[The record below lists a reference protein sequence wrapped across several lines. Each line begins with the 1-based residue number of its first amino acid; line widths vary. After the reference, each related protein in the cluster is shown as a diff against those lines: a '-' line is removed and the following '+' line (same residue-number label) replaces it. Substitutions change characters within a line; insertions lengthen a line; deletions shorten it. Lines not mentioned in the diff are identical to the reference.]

1 MKIQTKQ
8 PKKQSISPV
17 EAGWE
22 IQENTKLAIAEVLT
36 VIAILTFIANP
47 LLSLA
52 PIGALFATL
61 TINSKISDRRKTY
74 VKTPFF
80 REMIGKRPH
89 LRVPPLTYYP
99 MLLIGTLAIVLGSL
113 VHGLILDEASGFI
126 YAAIAS
132 YFVTKVVTAEVLY
145 QLPIWKRI
153 EPIIVSTKEDELK
166 VGDQMELNLDE
177 PSY

>member
-1 MKIQTKQ
+1 MKIQTK
-8 PKKQSISPV
+8 KRSISPT

-22 IQENTKLAIAEVLT
+22 IKENTKLRICE
-36 VIAILTFIANP
+36 VIAVVAILAFIANP

-61 TINSKISDRRKTY
+61 TINSKITDRRKAY
-74 VKTPFF
+74 AKTPFF

-89 LRVPPLTYYP
+89 LRVPPSTYYP
-99 MLLIGTLAIVLGSL
+99 MLLIGTLAIVLGFL
-113 VHGLILDEASGFI
+113 VHGLILDEASGFV

-132 YFVTKVVTAEVLY
+132 YFVAKVVTAETLY
-145 QLPIWKRI
+145 HLPIWKRI
-153 EPIIVSTKEDELK
+153 DSIVVSIEEDELK
-166 VGDQMELNLDE
+166 VGEQMELDLDE

>member
-8 PKKQSISPV
+8 TKKRSISPT

-22 IQENTKLAIAEVLT
+22 IKENTKLRICE
-36 VIAILTFIANP
+36 VIAVVAILAFIANP

-61 TINSKISDRRKTY
+61 TINSKIADRRTAY

-80 REMIGKRPH
+80 RKMIGKRPN
-89 LRVPPLTYYP
+89 LRVPPSTYYP
-99 MLLIGTLAIVLGSL
+99 TLLMGTLIIVLGSL
-113 VHGLILDEASGFI
+113 VHGFLLSESSGFV

-132 YFVTKVVTAEVLY
+132 YFVAKVITAEVLY
-145 QLPIWKRI
+145 HLPIWKRI
-153 EPIIVSTKEDELK
+153 EPVIVEIEDNEELE
-166 VGDQMELNLDE
+166 VGEQMELDFGDE
-177 PSY
+177 

>member
-8 PKKQSISPV
+8 PKKHSVSPT

-22 IQENTKLAIAEVLT
+22 LQENTKLRICE
-36 VIAILTFIANP
+36 VIAVVAILAFIANP

-52 PIGALFATL
+52 PIGVLFATL
-61 TINSKISDRRKTY
+61 TINSKIADRRKAY

-80 REMIGKRPH
+80 REMIGRRPH
-89 LRVPPLTYYP
+89 LRVPPSTYYP
-99 MLLIGTLAIVLGSL
+99 TLLMGTLIIVLGSL
-113 VHGLILDEASGFI
+113 VHGLILNEASGFV

-132 YFVTKVVTAEVLY
+132 YFVARVFTAEVLY
-145 QLPIWKRI
+145 HLPIWKRI
-153 EPIIVSTKEDELK
+153 EPIVVNIEEEELK
-166 VGDQMELNLDE
+166 VGEQMELDLDE

>member
-1 MKIQTKQ
+1 MKIQTRQ

-22 IQENTKLAIAEVLT
+22 IQENTKLRICEVI
-36 VIAILTFIANP
+36 VVVAILAFIANP
-47 LLSLA
+47 LISLA
-52 PIGALFATL
+52 PIGVLFATL
-61 TINSKISDRRKTY
+61 TINSKIADRRTAY

-89 LRVPPLTYYP
+89 LRVNPSTYYP
-99 MLLIGTLAIVLGSL
+99 TLLLSTLIIVLGSL
-113 VHGLILDEASGFI
+113 VHGLILDEVSGFV

-132 YFVTKVVTAEVLY
+132 YFLTKVVTSEILY
-145 QLPIWKRI
+145 HLPIWKRI
-153 EPIIVSTKEDELK
+153 DPIVVSIEEDELK
-166 VGDQMELNLDE
+166 VGDQMELDLDE